1 MDMVNHGLDNATL
14 LEYKAQLKQFE
25 KGEIIF
31 QEGSLPRYFYQ
42 MVEGCVKMV
51 SNGEDGKTY
60 TQGVFTDGFCFGE
73 PPLILDEPYPAS
85 AIGVTHGVY
94 LRLPK
99 TSFETMLQERPD
111 MCRDLN
117 KLLAAKTY
125 EKSKRNTMLTG
136 QAPEFKIQFILDDI
150 KKKQGSERNSKCQ
163 ICLTRQEIAD
173 FTGLRVETVIRTLK
187 RMEQESKIEIRNR
200 KLYY

>member
-1 MDMVNHGLDNATL
+1 MVSCGLDNATL
-14 LEYKAQLKQFE
+14 LEYKAQLKHFE

-31 QEGSLPRYFYQ
+31 QEGSMPRYFYQ
-42 MVEGCVKMV
+42 LVEGCIKMV
-51 SNGEDGKTY
+51 SNCEDGKVY
-60 TQGVFTDGFCFGE
+60 TQGVFTDGSCFGE

-85 AIGVTHGVY
+85 AIAVTNGVY

-99 TSFETMLQERPD
+99 VNFETMMQERPN

-117 KLLAAKTY
+117 KLLAVKAY
-125 EKSKRNTMLTG
+125 EKSKRNAMLTS
-136 QAPEFKIQFILDDI
+136 QTPEFKIQFILDDM
-150 KKKQGSERNSKCQ
+150 KKKQASEKSAKCL

-187 RMEQESKIEIRNR
+187 RMEQEAKIEIRNR